1 MIFLILK
8 YFYSIHVMFYF
19 FRVFVLLKPD
29 VIDKMGE
36 ILKMIINYD
45 FHIMNLKMIK
55 LTVDDI
61 AENCFIKK
69 DIVDKT

>member
-1 MIFLILK
+1 M
-8 YFYSIHVMFYF
+8 
-19 FRVFVLLKPD
+19 KPD

>member
-1 MIFLILK
+1 
-8 YFYSIHVMFYF
+8 MFYF